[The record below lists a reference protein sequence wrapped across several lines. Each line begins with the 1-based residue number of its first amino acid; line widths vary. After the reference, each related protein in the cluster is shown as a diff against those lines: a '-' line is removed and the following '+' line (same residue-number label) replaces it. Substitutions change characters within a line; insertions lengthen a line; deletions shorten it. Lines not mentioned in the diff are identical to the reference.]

1 MKGEKVCM
9 MYKMGVDSRVA
20 AMGVVNNVEGTLEE
34 FSQMLSDQ
42 KYFFILDPQMIEF
55 KELLNVVKDPK
66 ETINVTYIRFK
77 GIGPISDRDFV
88 LAEKYVW
95 TENKFYAISSSCNYP
110 FPEVKGV
117 VRADAIIG
125 GYVAEKID
133 EKTLKVT
140 YLSDGDIK
148 GSIPGFVKN
157 IVSQGQGEV
166 ASRVDECLKK
176 LRLSNK
182 K

>member
-1 MKGEKVCM
+1 
-9 MYKMGVDSRVA
+9 
-20 AMGVVNNVEGTLEE
+20 
-34 FSQMLSDQ
+34 
-42 KYFFILDPQMIEF
+42 MIEF
-55 KELLNVVKDPK
+55 KELLNVVNDPK
-66 ETINVTYIRFK
+66 ETININYLRFK

-88 LAEKYVW
+88 LVERYIW
-95 TENKFYAISSSCNYP
+95 TENKFYVVSSSCNYP
-110 FPEVKGV
+110 VPEVKGV

-125 GYVAEKID
+125 GYVGEKID

-157 IVSQGQGEV
+157 LVSQEQGEV
-166 ASRVDECLKK
+166 ASRVNECLKK
-176 LRLSNK
+176 LRLNNK